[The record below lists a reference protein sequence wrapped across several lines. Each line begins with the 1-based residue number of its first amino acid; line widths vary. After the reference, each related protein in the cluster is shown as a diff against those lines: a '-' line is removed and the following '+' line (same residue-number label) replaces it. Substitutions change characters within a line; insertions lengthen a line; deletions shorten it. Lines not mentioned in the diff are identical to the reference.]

1 MPGLAK
7 TRFTKKRQTLY
18 MKTIL
23 VPTDF
28 SKNAITALR
37 YAIRLAGVTNAGLY
51 VLHCFHFSSYKH
63 LASESEEQRNLII
76 EQTRKEQMVK
86 LQKHVHKAY
95 KSLRLAIKPSTE
107 LEVEFN
113 PFVVEETIRV
123 AQKIKAS
130 LIVMGTHG
138 ATGIQKFLFGSNTA
152 NMVAKSPL
160 PVLAIPESYRYK
172 PLKKLLFCSDLTH
185 LKSELLKVTVFTK
198 ELGATVGLLHI
209 DYNNGGPLIT
219 LAQKTIQQYADTSIK
234 LVIEKARQGN
244 SLLGEIR
251 NYAARTRPHCMVMFT
266 KEHGFWHKLF
276 AGSIAEEIASALP
289 VPLLSFR
296 RV

>member
-1 MPGLAK
+1 
-7 TRFTKKRQTLY
+7 

-28 SKNAITALR
+28 SNNANTALR
-37 YAIRLAGVTNAGLY
+37 YAIRLAGITNASLY
-51 VLHCFHFSSYKH
+51 VLHCFQYSSYKH

-76 EQTRKEQMVK
+76 QQTGKEQLAK

-95 KSLRLAIKPSTE
+95 KSLGLAADPATK
-107 LEVEFN
+107 LQAEFN

-123 AQKIKAS
+123 AQKIKAG

-138 ATGIQKFLFGSNTA
+138 ATGVQKFLFGSNTA

-160 PVLAIPESYRYK
+160 PVLAIPESYRYR
-172 PLKKLLFCSDLTH
+172 PLKKLLFCSDLAH
-185 LKSELLKVTVFTK
+185 IKNELQKVMAFAK
-198 ELGATVGLLHI
+198 ELGATVKLLHI
-209 DYNNGGPLIT
+209 DYGDSGPLIKS
-219 LAQKTIQQYADTSIK
+219 AQKAIQQYEDTSSVK
-234 LVIEKARQGN
+234 LVIENAQPEN
-244 SLLGEIR
+244 SLLSDIR
-251 NYAARTRPHCMVMFT
+251 SYAARTRPHCMVMFT

-276 AGSIAEEIASALP
+276 AGDSIAEEIASALP

-296 RV
+296 RT